1 MGRQAVSTSDDDH
14 GTNSSNASA
23 AGSSGVVK
31 AQHPVSVRVLEETVD
46 VAIPHNFATNGW
58 VLREA
63 VTKYRATHGDPGAM
77 GGLARADGS
86 HVELGDAAA
95 STLGRGETL
104 LAVSAAAAGGA
115 AVAGG
120 GSGALEQVGMTTF
133 TICVAIGDC
142 ELLLTLPDLSFTVG
156 WLLSETIRRYMEE
169 NDDQDPGILGLQT
182 DDGGNLDLAEE
193 IVDVLVSGDVVQ
205 AVSYTVKAAK
215 AADGARVV
223 RVVSRRKKLGAKA
236 KQAAE
241 KREAPS
247 MLRKFFGS
255 SSGVSQRLATGDDED
270 GSGGGGGGGFQAVG
284 GSDAAAPPPPP
295 ADSGSGSG
303 TAGMRFKPLR
313 DLVQEI
319 EVAEARDRA
328 LVEGSRH
335 AQGDRPSA
343 AVTFDAETK
352 TDPTGLIARYVRF
365 SVDSLRLAVLDKSTL
380 QPITSWRYEKIHG
393 WVIGTTSFSIK
404 VVQEWGLQQ
413 FHFTVSDPSVVSKA
427 LLERVNVLIRNRQH
441 QKQQALLQKQQ
452 LAARMHAA
460 DGEVGSEL
468 AGLEDKKTVLWEGS
482 VERQIDP
489 SGTLSRHL
497 LLQLTPFQLN
507 VLDVTTRDVYFEWPY
522 CMLFSWGLS
531 KDLFVAAVSVAPPN
545 ERRASYNKHI
555 KKGKGDTHYLTYA
568 FKTAAPDQLQEVIRA
583 AMDKVLDG
591 GSKGKEVFV
600 PQKLDEEEIVQQL
613 QGVRA
618 QREAAGG
625 KVKRRASTTG
635 EEQIFTFDESNEGIE
650 TQSDGK
656 AHRNSLEPSFGEAIA
671 GVAAGDASDEEYEAA
686 AVAVAEAGP
695 AEASGAGA
703 AAAAGGPWATGQRVC
718 CSFGSGVLAV
728 GADGHLEVRLAWGV
742 VYARSAEAVALR
754 AEAEPSAAAEATAA
768 GGDGDAVTD
777 AAPSAPAQ
785 AAREKADSPND
796 LDGLNPK
803 SLGSFS
809 MMGGR
814 PAAAAEATAAG
825 GGDGD
830 AAPSAPAPAASA
842 GRTDKR
848 SSFSDIAFRD

>member
-205 AVSYTVKAAK
+205 AVSYTMSYTVKAAK

-768 GGDGDAVTD
+768 GG
-777 AAPSAPAQ
+777 
-785 AAREKADSPND
+785 
-796 LDGLNPK
+796 
-803 SLGSFS
+803 
-809 MMGGR
+809 
-814 PAAAAEATAAG
+814 
-825 GGDGD
+825 GDGD